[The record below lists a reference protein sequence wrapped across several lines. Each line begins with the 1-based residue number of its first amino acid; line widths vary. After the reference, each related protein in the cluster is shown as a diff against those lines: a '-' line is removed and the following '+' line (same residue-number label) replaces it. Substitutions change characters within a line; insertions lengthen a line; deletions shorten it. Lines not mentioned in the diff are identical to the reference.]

1 MLPKFKHR
9 TLVCLEYQLK
19 EALAKTSRIIGIFLE
34 LTWWV
39 YGPSIGPAMPIAGEV
54 SAVRLRAKSMAI
66 GFTFNYFFSTIWN
79 VVIPYLYNTDEANL
93 GGKIGWIFAAMGLI
107 ALVVIYFEVP
117 ETKGRSFEDLDDT
130 FNGKIRTWEF
140 GSYRC
145 CLPQE
150 LRKFGEE

>member
-1 MLPKFKHR
+1 M
-9 TLVCLEYQLK
+9 
-19 EALAKTSRIIGIFLE
+19 S
-34 LTWWV
+34 
-39 YGPSIGPAMPIAGEV
+39 IAGEV

-66 GFTFNYFFSTIWN
+66 GFTFNYFFSTVWN
-79 VVIPYLYNTDEANL
+79 VAIPYLYNTDEANL

-117 ETKGRSFEDLDDT
+117 ETKGRSFEDLDEM
-130 FNGKIRTWEF
+130 FNENVRAREF
-140 GSYRC
+140 RSHQC